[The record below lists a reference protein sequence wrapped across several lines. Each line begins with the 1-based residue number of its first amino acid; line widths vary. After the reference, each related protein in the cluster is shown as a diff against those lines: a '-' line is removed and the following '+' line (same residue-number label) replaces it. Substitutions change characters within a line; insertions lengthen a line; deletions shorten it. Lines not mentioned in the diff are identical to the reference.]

1 MKHENFQPQAGAH
14 KPRLFKRTKR
24 ARMNGKARLADMPEL
39 ILEDMDD
46 VAEIE
51 GREEPEEG
59 KPKVK
64 LIENPLPLPKKH
76 VRREM
81 DFDRIV
87 EWDKM
92 KFDIAVDETDDFD
105 I

>member
-1 MKHENFQPQAGAH
+1 MISNAEYLVFITFAWAVLAGIGITSMGMDMEE
-14 KPRLFKRTKR
+14 KDVRT
-24 ARMNGKARLADMPEL
+24 MVPEL
-39 ILEDMDD
+39 VLEDMDRM
-46 VAEIE
+46 AE
-51 GREEPEEG
+51 EEETEE

-87 EWDKM
+87 EMEKM
-92 KFDIAVDETDDFD
+92 KYDIPVDETDDFD
-105 I
+105 V

>member
-1 MKHENFQPQAGAH
+1 
-14 KPRLFKRTKR
+14 
-24 ARMNGKARLADMPEL
+24 MPEL

-59 KPKVK
+59 KTKVK

-92 KFDIAVDETDDFD
+92 KFDIAVDDADDFD

>member
-1 MKHENFQPQAGAH
+1 MEHGNFQPRAGAH
-14 KPRLFKRTKR
+14 KPRLFKRTKP
-24 ARMNGKARLADMPEL
+24 AHMDVSASLADMPEL

-59 KPKVK
+59 KTKVK

-92 KFDIAVDETDDFD
+92 KFDIAVDDADDFD